1 MVLDKTFSEIIESLN
16 SQMLIENNQVEKK
29 KQQANLTLIKSQ
41 LELIKSSY
49 DQIIK
54 KLSDTQPI

>member
-29 KQQANLTLIKSQ
+29 KQ
-41 LELIKSSY
+41 
-49 DQIIK
+49 
-54 KLSDTQPI
+54 